1 VELTTWEKRSFKVRL
16 SIKLNLIRNYF
27 VQVSGD
33 HVDDFVKVVRR
44 SMEMALTLSVKLP
57 VKVRTG
63 SSWGTLQEVPSS

>member
-1 VELTTWEKRSFKVRL
+1 MELTTWEKRSFKVRL